1 MEEPNSERRA
11 QSSTVKF
18 DEMLQKL
25 LAVVCFWILQKLA
38 SLQDVLLS
46 FAVFRKAAAY
56 GLAPRCQH
64 TVLHAV
70 QSPDKISSSFE
81 ELEYYISEDAQEL
94 LMHAALHGLVASS
107 SPLLSHSSI
116 QLPNLGR
123 ILLQTATKNSA
134 LYQESVAAALA
145 KRLKA
150 DFLVIDDVLLS
161 SVAKAAFGSSI
172 DRAEQQEDLGK
183 LLNFILSIWFSG
195 KLDHASLMLMI
206 QGNCDPQS
214 FEPFCAGG
222 KFAFVWDIV
231 HRTCSSVTRPLV
243 LFIKDAEHTVCGSY
257 EREAAFQ
264 DAFGSRASS
273 MDSLN
278 DTKDTAS
285 VLIAGCSLGDV
296 GVDIAPQTL

>member
-1 MEEPNSERRA
+1 MEEPNTERRA

-25 LAVVCFWILQKLA
+25 LAVVCFWLLQKLA

-70 QSPDKISSSFE
+70 QSPDKISSSFD

-107 SPLLSHSSI
+107 SPQLSHSSI

-172 DRAEQQEDLGK
+172 DKAEQQEDLGK

-195 KLDHASLMLMI
+195 KLNHGSLMLMI
-206 QGNCDPQS
+206 QGICDPQS
-214 FEPFCAGG
+214 SALNC
-222 KFAFVWDIV
+222 FAQVANLPLSGILCTA
-231 HRTCSSVTRPLV
+231 HAALLHAHLCCSSKTLS
-243 LFIKDAEHTVCGSY
+243 IQS
-257 EREAAFQ
+257 AAATSGRLHFK
-264 DAFGSRASS
+264 
-273 MDSLN
+273 MHL
-278 DTKDTAS
+278 
-285 VLIAGCSLGDV
+285 
-296 GVDIAPQTL
+296 APEQVAWIRLTTLSTLHLYS

>member
-18 DEMLQKL
+18 DELLQKL

-81 ELEYYISEDAQEL
+81 EAEYYISEDAQEL
-94 LMHAALHGLVASS
+94 LMHAALHGLVAAS
-107 SPLLSHSSI
+107 SPQLSHSSI

-150 DFLVIDDVLLS
+150 DFLVIDDILLS
-161 SVAKAAFGSSI
+161 SVAKAGFGSSI
-172 DRAEQQEDLGK
+172 DKAEQQEDLGK

-206 QGNCDPQS
+206 QGICDPRTSALNRFAQVANLPLCGILCTAHAALSHAHLCCLSKTLSIQS
-214 FEPFCAGG
+214 AAATSARLHFKMRLAPEQVA
-222 KFAFVWDIV
+222 WI
-231 HRTCSSVTRPLV
+231 RSVTL
-243 LFIKDAEHTVCGSY
+243 S
-257 EREAAFQ
+257 
-264 DAFGSRASS
+264 
-273 MDSLN
+273 
-278 DTKDTAS
+278 
-285 VLIAGCSLGDV
+285 
-296 GVDIAPQTL
+296 TLHLYS

>member
-18 DEMLQKL
+18 DELLQKL

-81 ELEYYISEDAQEL
+81 EPEYYISEDAQEL
-94 LMHAALHGLVASS
+94 LMHAALHGLVAAS
-107 SPLLSHSSI
+107 SPQLSHSSI

-150 DFLVIDDVLLS
+150 DFLVIDDILLS
-161 SVAKAAFGSSI
+161 SVAKAGFGSSI
-172 DRAEQQEDLGK
+172 DKAEQQEDLGK

-195 KLDHASLMLMI
+195 KLDHASLLLMI
-206 QGNCDPQS
+206 
-214 FEPFCAGG
+214 
-222 KFAFVWDIV
+222 
-231 HRTCSSVTRPLV
+231 
-243 LFIKDAEHTVCGSY
+243 
-257 EREAAFQ
+257 
-264 DAFGSRASS
+264 
-273 MDSLN
+273 
-278 DTKDTAS
+278 
-285 VLIAGCSLGDV
+285 
-296 GVDIAPQTL
+296 